1 MNPLAALRLSGY
13 SRDRLNDGSSG
24 TPRGTRRGGA
34 AAAVP
39 VPSASGGSRAAA
51 APQVA
56 HPSLVAP
63 LGLAAILLLPALP
76 LNAQEPPD
84 TVVAEPEVVRVE
96 GLLVTSTRTGQRVQD
111 EPLRVEILGQEEIVE
126 KALMT
131 PGNIA
136 MLLNE
141 TGGLRV
147 QVTSP
152 SLGAANIRVQG
163 LRGRYTQLLADGL
176 PLYGGQ
182 AGSIGLLQIPPT
194 DLGQV
199 EVIKG
204 VASALYG
211 ASAMGGVV
219 NLVSRRPGDEREVDL
234 LFNATTQNGQDVT
247 AYAAGPLSE
256 AWGWSVVGGG
266 HRQSRQ
272 DLDGEGWADVAAHER
287 FTVRPRLFWDG
298 GGGRSVFLT
307 AGAMTEDREG
317 GTLPGRTLPGGTAF
331 PEALDTDR
339 FDAGITARL
348 PVGEGAFLSLRGSGM
363 MQDHRHRFGA
373 RLEEDRHGTAFGEV
387 ALSGATGR
395 HSWVIGGAVSRDVY
409 RSDSFSDFDYT
420 FTVPGL
426 FAQDE
431 IGFTPDLR
439 ASASVRWDA
448 HSEYGS
454 HVSPRVSVLYRP
466 GPWTARAS
474 VGGGFF
480 GPTPFVEEIEAA
492 GLARLERMDGLE
504 AERAWT
510 GSLDLGRTFGGLE
523 LNATLF
529 GSRIE
534 DAVHLRTVDLPGV
547 PGDARAVRLVNVEGT
562 TRTVGTELLVRH
574 RWEAITVTGSYVYVN
589 ATEPDPEGGEG
600 RREIPLTPRHTAGL
614 VGMWEDHERGL
625 LGIEAYYTGAQPLED
640 DPYRSRG
647 RPYLHVGVLGEVRRG
662 MYSVFLNFENIL
674 NVRQTRWDPLV
685 RDTRAPDGRWTVD
698 AWAPTDGFALNGG
711 IRIRLGGE
719 HEEGH

>member
-1 MNPLAALRLSGY
+1 MNPPSGLPASRSSGVSLNDDPAGVRRASTPGRWTRSAGGVAALTVLS
-13 SRDRLNDGSSG
+13 
-24 TPRGTRRGGA
+24 
-34 AAAVP
+34 
-39 VPSASGGSRAAA
+39 
-51 APQVA
+51 
-56 HPSLVAP
+56 
-63 LGLAAILLLPALP
+63 ALP
-76 LNAQEPPD
+76 LAAQEPPD
-84 TVVAEPEVVRVE
+84 TAAAEPGVVRVE
-96 GLLVTSTRTGQRVQD
+96 GLMVTSTRTGQRVQD

-219 NLVSRRPGDEREVDL
+219 NLVSRRPGDEPGVDL
-234 LFNATTQNGQDVT
+234 LFNASSQNGQDVT
-247 AYAAGPLSE
+247 AYADGPLSGG
-256 AWGWSVVGGG
+256 WGWSVVGGG

-272 DLDGEGWADVAAHER
+272 DLDGEGWADVPGHER
-287 FTVRPRLFWDG
+287 FLVRPRLFWDG

-307 AGAMTEDREG
+307 AGAMTESREG
-317 GTLPGRTLPGGTAF
+317 GTLPGRTLPGGPAF

-348 PVGEGAFLSLRGSGM
+348 PVGGVGFLGVRGSGM
-363 MQDHRHRFGA
+363 VQDHRHRFGD
-373 RLEEDRHGTAFGEV
+373 RLEDDRHGTAFGEV

-431 IGFTPDLR
+431 IGLTPDLR

-492 GLARLERMDGLE
+492 GLARLERIDGLE

-523 LNATLF
+523 WNATLF

-547 PGDARAVRLVNVEGT
+547 PGDAQAVRLVNVEGT
-562 TRTVGTELLVRH
+562 TRTVGAELLVRH
-574 RWEAITVTGSYVYVN
+574 RWEAITLTGSYVHVD
-589 ATEPDPEGGEG
+589 ATEPDPDGGA

-640 DPYRSRG
+640 DPSRSRG
-647 RPYLHVGVLGEVRRG
+647 KPYVHLGVLGELRRG

-711 IRIRLGGE
+711 VRIRWGGE